1 MNPWILERNCSLL
14 PGRPDVI
21 VNHSRS
27 ERDAVTPAPADAV
40 SIALVKLLRGII
52 SRLSHVATDQV
63 AQSCPP
69 NWLNSCPRSTFVRG
83 NGVINEAGCWD
94 YLVGMT
100 LVTLGP
106 STIPR
111 YHRVGGPLRA
121 P

>member
-52 SRLSHVATDQV
+52 SRLSHVATGQV

-69 NWLNSCPRSTFVRG
+69 NWLNSWPRSTAQPHRLA
-83 NGVINEAGCWD
+83 I
-94 YLVGMT
+94 GMG
-100 LVTLGP
+100 LRLGA
-106 STIPR
+106 TQGGIPR
-111 YHRVGGPLRA
+111 AREATSRPLVSG
-121 P
+121 